1 MMNKIR
7 SKPCSRLGA
16 KKRLFLASNYSLV
29 NRLLL
34 TSLLVLP
41 VFMVLGSLMLYS
53 AFKTSLETALQNQ
66 MRSQAYT
73 LMSDAEFEEQ
83 TLMMPAL
90 MAEPNFTQPISG
102 QFAWITDLS
111 RLLWRSE
118 SSLLLNNAML
128 QPHSP
133 ITPGAVLFQIPS
145 NDFPYYQLTYDTR
158 WQTENGEKLLRFVV
172 THTPSA
178 LSAELHSFSRQI
190 VIWVFGLTL
199 ALLVIQ
205 YLITRWGLRPL
216 DQVAAD
222 LSRLESGEIQR
233 LDGDYPRE
241 LSQVIDNLNLVLN
254 VQKTQRQR
262 FKNTLSDLA
271 HSLKTPLAI
280 IQSSDQA
287 TNPMI
292 DEQVLR
298 MTNII
303 SHHLSRAHLGHQP
316 LSSHVEVLPLVER
329 LTGALHKLAMYSH
342 IDMQLKIIEGVHF
355 QGDDS
360 DLMEIMG
367 NLIENACKYGKNTVQ
382 VSANQS
388 TKGLE
393 IGVEDDG
400 PGIDAHLRTSI
411 LKRGARSDTARLGQG
426 LGLAVVTDILSSYGG
441 ELTISTSPLGG
452 ACFTVVFP
460 NATNSNS
467 Q

>member
-1 MMNKIR
+1 MTKT
-7 SKPCSRLGA
+7 S
-16 KKRLFLASNYSLV
+16 RLFLPSHYSLV

-34 TSLLVLP
+34 TSLLLLP
-41 VFMVLGSLMLYS
+41 VFMILGSLMLYS

-66 MRSQAYT
+66 MRSQAYA
-73 LMSDAEFEEQ
+73 LMSDAEFEDQ
-83 TLMMPAL
+83 TLLMPSV
-90 MAEPNFTQPISG
+90 MAEPSFTQPSSG
-102 QFAWITDLS
+102 QFAWITGQTQP
-111 RLLWRSE
+111 LWRSE

-133 ITPGAVLFQIPS
+133 ITPGEVLFKIPS
-145 NDFPYYQLTYDTR
+145 NDFPYYQLMYDTR
-158 WQTENGEKLLRFVV
+158 WQTEHGEQLLRFVV

-178 LSAELHSFSRQI
+178 LSAELASFSRQI

-199 ALLVIQ
+199 GLLVIQ
-205 YLITRWGLRPL
+205 YLITHWGLHPL
-216 DQVAAD
+216 SQVATD

-241 LSQVIDNLNLVLN
+241 LNPVINNLNQVLS
-254 VQKTQRQR
+254 VQKNQRQR

-280 IQSSDQA
+280 IQSSDHL
-287 TNPMI
+287 NNSELV
-292 DEQVLR
+292 DEQVAR

-316 LSSHVEVLPLVER
+316 LISNVEVLPLVER
-329 LTGALHKLAMYSH
+329 LISALNKLNMYSH
-342 IDMQLKIIEGVHF
+342 MDIQLNITEHVYF

-367 NLIENACKYGKNTVQ
+367 NLIENACKYGKSKLE

-388 TKGLE
+388 DQGLD
-393 IGVEDDG
+393 IRIEDDG

-411 LKRGARSDTARLGQG
+411 LKRGARSDTAGLGQG

-441 ELTISTSPLGG
+441 GLSISTSPLGG
-452 ACFTVVFP
+452 ACFSLIFP
-460 NATNSNS
+460 NATGARSE
-467 Q
+467 